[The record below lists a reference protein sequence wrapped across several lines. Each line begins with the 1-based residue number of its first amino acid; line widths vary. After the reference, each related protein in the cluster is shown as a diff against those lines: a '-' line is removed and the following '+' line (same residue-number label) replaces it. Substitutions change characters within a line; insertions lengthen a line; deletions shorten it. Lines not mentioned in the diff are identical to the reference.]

1 MLDGLP
7 RPLGRPL
14 TAPLA
19 SVTRRTTLAG
29 CSTPCHASAAMRRRA
44 CDARMVHGR
53 CSAEQHASQLAHQ
66 AWKRMEGRRVER
78 GAAGRGVGGHSCKHG
93 CVCDGRC
100 GRHELGCTLL
110 PVSAEARV
118 PDTWNLVEIWA
129 CASRH
134 RIYLVVCTLYLLPT
148 LMNAYR
154 VPSIITGLRTTETRA
169 SSHESGYAHNLQ
181 SPHYGVQRSAQTL
194 WSDDGV
200 RNI

>member
-1 MLDGLP
+1 M
-7 RPLGRPL
+7 
-14 TAPLA
+14 
-19 SVTRRTTLAG
+19 
-29 CSTPCHASAAMRRRA
+29 
-44 CDARMVHGR
+44 
-53 CSAEQHASQLAHQ
+53 
-66 AWKRMEGRRVER
+66 ER

-110 PVSAEARV
+110 PVSAEARI

-134 RIYLVVCTLYLLPT
+134 RIYLVVCIVYLLPT

-154 VPSIITGLRTTETRA
+154 VPSIITGFRTTETRA

-181 SPHYGVQRSAQTL
+181 NAHYDVITTGPVSCVVTSNDIYIQR
-194 WSDDGV
+194 
-200 RNI
+200 

>member
-19 SVTRRTTLAG
+19 SVTRWTILAD
-29 CSTPCHASAAMRRRA
+29 CSTPCHASEAMRRRS
-44 CDARMVHGR
+44 CDARLMRGW
-53 CSAEQHASQLAHQ
+53 CSAEQRASQLAQHV
-66 AWKRMEGRRVER
+66 WKLMEGRRVER

-134 RIYLVVCTLYLLPT
+134 RIYLVVCIVYLLPT

-154 VPSIITGLRTTETRA
+154 VPSIITRLGTSVTRVA
-169 SSHESGYAHNLQ
+169 SRKSGY
-181 SPHYGVQRSAQTL
+181 
-194 WSDDGV
+194 V
-200 RNI
+200 RF